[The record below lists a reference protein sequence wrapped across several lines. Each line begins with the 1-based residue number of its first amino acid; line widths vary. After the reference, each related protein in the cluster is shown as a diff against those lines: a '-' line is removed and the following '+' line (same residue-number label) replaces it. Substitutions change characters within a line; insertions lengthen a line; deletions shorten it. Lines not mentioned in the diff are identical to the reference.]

1 MKHNRLNDHSQASMP
16 AKWFRKNG
24 EEEEEGALHAGRRKR
39 MGHFRGETEED
50 HSSGEAE
57 NDDALTRG
65 GGRGGGR

>member
-1 MKHNRLNDHSQASMP
+1 MIHNRLNDYSQASMP

-24 EEEEEGALHAGRRKR
+24 EEEEEGALHAERRER
-39 MGHFRGETEED
+39 MD

-57 NDDALTRG
+57 NDGALTRG